1 MKGCRNKVFSSQAMS
16 HCHKLRYRVFSALP
30 PHLFLIK
37 AILPQICWLVFLG
50 GPHIHLTSIISRLI
64 QFQIFYIFLKGSYT
78 VNMLLKMSLFWTF
91 WKFNLPLFVIFYIHL
106 RCTYHVRPAPILSI
120 CLFFL
125 NLSLFLRFEFTWRA
139 PIMTITDLPLFQTL
153 SIILTCVYH
162 VNNSLNM
169 SPLTFYF
176 HLACT

>member
-1 MKGCRNKVFSSQAMS
+1 MTCLPWWPS
-16 HCHKLRYRVFSALP
+16 HSLDIH
-30 PHLFLIK
+30 HIK
-37 AILPQICWLVFLG
+37 ANSVSNILHFPERQLYCQYVAENVFVLD
-50 GPHIHLTSIISRLI
+50 IL
-64 QFQIFYIFLKGSYT
+64 
-78 VNMLLKMSLFWTF
+78 
-91 WKFNLPLFVIFYIHL
+91 KFNLPLFVIFYIHL

>member
-16 HCHKLRYRVFSALP
+16 HCHKLQYRVFSAFPRP
-30 PHLFLIK
+30 PFFLIK
-37 AILPQICWLVFLG
+37 AILPQICWLVILS

-120 CLFFL
+120 CLFFFKPVSVFTFWIHL
-125 NLSLFLRFEFTWRA
+125 TCTYHDNILLTCLYFKRFPFTWHA
-139 PIMTITDLPLFQTL
+139 SIM
-153 SIILTCVYH
+153 SIIH
-162 VNNSLNM
+162 
-169 SPLTFYF
+169 
-176 HLACT
+176 

>member
-91 WKFNLPLFVIFYIHL
+91 WKFNIPLFVIFYIPL

-120 CLFFL
+120 CLFFKPV
-125 NLSLFLRFEFTWRA
+125 SVFTFW
-139 PIMTITDLPLFQTL
+139 IH
-153 SIILTCVYH
+153 LTCTYH
-162 VNNSLNM
+162 DNYWPASISNA
-169 SPLTFYF
+169 FYYPDMR
-176 HLACT
+176 LSCQ